1 MGYNNFPHLQMGEI
15 VQHNNSLFFLGVSAP
30 LRFS

>member
-1 MGYNNFPHLQMGEI
+1 MDYNNLLSLQIGEV
-15 VQHNNSLFFLGVSAP
+15 VQHNNSLFFLSVSAP